1 MVAGYG
7 SFAKFLVAEQDGKS
21 LSSFRHNKPMSV
33 LVAMPHLTKSFE
45 IKPRDFL
52 RGGEVSI
59 QVRHILKMIGFSDDV
74 LRRASV
80 CAYESEINV
89 VMYGGPGTLL
99 LIADEDMITIE
110 VRDRGEGIED
120 VEMAMKEGFSTSTDE
135 YREMGFG
142 AGMGLPNIKKNAD
155 HFEIHSKK
163 GEGTYL
169 KICVRGEDSSDS
181 SGEK

>member
-1 MVAGYG
+1 LVAGYE
-7 SFAKFLVAEQDGKS
+7 SFAKFLAAGQDGKS

-33 LVAMPHLTKSFE
+33 PVAVSQLIKNFE

-52 RGGEVSI
+52 RGGEVAI
-59 QVRHILKMIGFSDDV
+59 QVRHILKSIGFGEDMV
-74 LRRASV
+74 RRASV

-110 VRDRGEGIED
+110 VRDKGEGIED

-142 AGMGLPNIKKNAD
+142 AGMGLPNIKKNSD

-169 KICVRGEDSSDS
+169 KISIRGENSSDS